1 MDKKRVRSNFLLLLA
16 ATIWGFA
23 FVAQRIGS
31 QYVGALTFNGI
42 RFGLGCISLIPLILY
57 YNKKNNAD
65 TLLVDRKSIIPGIIV
80 GTVLYIA
87 VTLQQVGIIYTTA
100 GKASFITG
108 LYMVIVPIIG
118 VILKQKIEINSWI
131 GVGFATI
138 GLYLLCINEN
148 FNINYGDLL
157 IIISAF
163 LWAIHILIIDYFLKK
178 VEPLKLSFLQ
188 FAVCSIFSI
197 ITAAIFEDIT
207 IKGISNAIVPILYG
221 GILSVGVAYTLQ
233 VVAQKYAKPS
243 HAVIILSMESVMG
256 ALGGV
261 LILGERMSNRGYI
274 GCLLIFIAILIS
286 QIKLSPKQ

>member
-1 MDKKRVRSNFLLLLA
+1 
-16 ATIWGFA
+16 
-23 FVAQRIGS
+23 
-31 QYVGALTFNGI
+31 
-42 RFGLGCISLIPLILY
+42 
-57 YNKKNNAD
+57 
-65 TLLVDRKSIIPGIIV
+65 
-80 GTVLYIA
+80 
-87 VTLQQVGIIYTTA
+87 
-100 GKASFITG
+100 
-108 LYMVIVPIIG
+108 MVIVPIIG

-221 GILSVGVAYTLQ
+221 GILSVWSCIYLA
-233 VVAQKYAKPS
+233 S
-243 HAVIILSMESVMG
+243 S
-256 ALGGV
+256 
-261 LILGERMSNRGYI
+261 
-274 GCLLIFIAILIS
+274 
-286 QIKLSPKQ
+286 SPKICQAFPCSYNFKYGIGNGCIRWRTHTW